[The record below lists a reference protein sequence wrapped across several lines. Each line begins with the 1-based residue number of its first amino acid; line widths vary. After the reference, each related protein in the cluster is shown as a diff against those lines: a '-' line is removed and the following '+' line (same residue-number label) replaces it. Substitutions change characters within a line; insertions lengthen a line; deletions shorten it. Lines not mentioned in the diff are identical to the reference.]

1 MRSLI
6 RALVVLAAVLILPR
20 VAFAQATIA
29 GVVRDSSGA
38 VLPGVTV
45 EASSPALTEKVRT
58 VVTDGTGQYRIVTLP
73 PGTYVVKFSLGG
85 FTTVQRDE
93 VTVSGSGV
101 IPINADM
108 RVGALA
114 ETIVVSGSS
123 PLVDTQTTR
132 RETVINSETIN
143 ALPMT
148 RNYGGVLYA
157 TPGLTVQP
165 GVNNNALMPGMS
177 LFSAHGGIS
186 TEGRVFVDGVSVNGP
201 FGQNS
206 VTQFA
211 FDVANAQEM
220 QVLVGG
226 GLGESETAGPIANI
240 VPKSGGN
247 IFSGSAFFSGTQSGL
262 QTDNITDTLRAQ
274 GIAAAPIT
282 RKNWDGSGALGG
294 PIARDRLWFFSNV
307 RTVGIAQVVA
317 AGLAPNLYAGDAD
330 QVALRTH
337 TGSRNA
343 LHRIE
348 AGFLGT
354 ADQSGDATQSGDVLV
369 SAAGPVPR
377 IDADDQR
384 GRLPRPRQRLDRR
397 PGHFGNHRPGGG
409 VRVPECSRQ
418 PDAGHVDVSSV
429 QPSPRRCRGVAFLV
443 RHHRQRECAAR
454 CAAGHDRCDGKL
466 RDVRASQCFLSGALR
481 VGRIRHRLVELARG
495 MVVRDRRP
503 WFQVGVSGHAHAVQL
518 AVAHESGPDAIHVQR
533 RRADVGQLHGH
544 DAVGQRQ

>member
-1 MRSLI
+1 MPTCASARS
-6 RALVVLAAVLILPR
+6 
-20 VAFAQATIA
+20 Q
-29 GVVRDSSGA
+29 
-38 VLPGVTV
+38 
-45 EASSPALTEKVRT
+45 
-58 VVTDGTGQYRIVTLP
+58 
-73 PGTYVVKFSLGG
+73 
-85 FTTVQRDE
+85 
-93 VTVSGSGV
+93 
-101 IPINADM
+101 
-108 RVGALA
+108 
-114 ETIVVSGSS
+114 ETIVVAGSS

-226 GLGESETAGPIANI
+226 GLGESETGGPIANI
-240 VPKSGGN
+240 IPKSGGN
-247 IFSGSAFFSGTQSGL
+247 TYSGSAFFSGTAVGTPDGQHHRRRCGL
-262 QTDNITDTLRAQ
+262 E
-274 GIAAAPIT
+274 GIPTAPIT

-294 PIARDRLWFFSNV
+294 PIARDRLWFFTNV

-317 AGLAPNLYAGDAD
+317 AGLAPNLYTRRPD

-337 TGSRNA
+337 AGSRNA

-354 ADQSGDATQSGDVLV
+354 ADQSGDA
-369 SAAGPVPR
+369 
-377 IDADDQR
+377 
-384 GRLPRPRQRLDRR
+384 
-397 PGHFGNHRPGGG
+397 
-409 VRVPECSRQ
+409 
-418 PDAGHVDVSSV
+418 
-429 QPSPRRCRGVAFLV
+429 
-443 RHHRQRECAAR
+443 
-454 CAAGHDRCDGKL
+454 
-466 RDVRASQCFLSGALR
+466 
-481 VGRIRHRLVELARG
+481 
-495 MVVRDRRP
+495 
-503 WFQVGVSGHAHAVQL
+503 
-518 AVAHESGPDAIHVQR
+518 DAI
-533 RRADVGQLHGH
+533 G
-544 DAVGQRQ
+544 

>member
-1 MRSLI
+1 V
-6 RALVVLAAVLILPR
+6 LVVLAAALILPR
-20 VAFAQATIA
+20 AAFAQATIA

-85 FTTVQRDE
+85 FTTVQR
-93 VTVSGSGV
+93 
-101 IPINADM
+101 
-108 RVGALA
+108 
-114 ETIVVSGSS
+114 ETIVVAGSS

-226 GLGESETAGPIANI
+226 GLGESKRPGRSPISSRSRVATC
-240 VPKSGGN
+240 SAARR
-247 IFSGSAFFSGTQSGL
+247 FSAAPSPVSRRTTSPTRCGLRVLPRRPSRGRTGT
-262 QTDNITDTLRAQ
+262 
-274 GIAAAPIT
+274 AAAL
-282 RKNWDGSGALGG
+282 S
-294 PIARDRLWFFSNV
+294 
-307 RTVGIAQVVA
+307 
-317 AGLAPNLYAGDAD
+317 
-330 QVALRTH
+330 
-337 TGSRNA
+337 
-343 LHRIE
+343 
-348 AGFLGT
+348 
-354 ADQSGDATQSGDVLV
+354 ADQSPAIGSGSSRMSEPSALRKSSPPAWRRISMRATRPSG
-369 SAAGPVPR
+369 STHP
-377 IDADDQR
+377 
-384 GRLPRPRQRLDRR
+384 
-397 PGHFGNHRPGGG
+397 HR
-409 VRVPECSRQ
+409 ES
-418 PDAGHVDVSSV
+418 
-429 QPSPRRCRGVAFLV
+429 
-443 RHHRQRECAAR
+443 
-454 CAAGHDRCDGKL
+454 K
-466 RDVRASQCFLSGALR
+466 RASPNRSW
-481 VGRIRHRLVELARG
+481 
-495 MVVRDRRP
+495 M
-503 WFQVGVSGHAHAVQL
+503 S
-518 AVAHESGPDAIHVQR
+518 
-533 RRADVGQLHGH
+533 RAG
-544 DAVGQRQ
+544 

>member
-6 RALVVLAAVLILPR
+6 NALVVLAAVLILPR

-101 IPINADM
+101 IPINADL

-132 RETVINSETIN
+132 RETVINAETIN

-226 GLGESETAGPIANI
+226 GLGESETGGPIANI

-247 IFSGSAFFSGTQSGL
+247 TFSGSAFFSGTQSGL
-262 QTDNITDTLRAQ
+262 QADNITDTLRAQ
-274 GIAAAPIT
+274 GIPTAPVT

-294 PIARDRLWFFSNV
+294 PIARDRLWFFTQCPN
-307 RTVGIAQVVA
+307 RRHC
-317 AGLAPNLYAGDAD
+317 AG
-330 QVALRTH
+330 R
-337 TGSRNA
+337 R
-343 LHRIE
+343 
-348 AGFLGT
+348 
-354 ADQSGDATQSGDVLV
+354 
-369 SAAGPVPR
+369 
-377 IDADDQR
+377 
-384 GRLPRPRQRLDRR
+384 RR
-397 PGHFGNHRPGGG
+397 PGAESLYGRRRPSGSTHPHR
-409 VRVPECSRQ
+409 ES
-418 PDAGHVDVSSV
+418 
-429 QPSPRRCRGVAFLV
+429 
-443 RHHRQRECAAR
+443 
-454 CAAGHDRCDGKL
+454 K
-466 RDVRASQCFLSGALR
+466 RASPNRSW
-481 VGRIRHRLVELARG
+481 ISRHG
-495 MVVRDRRP
+495 
-503 WFQVGVSGHAHAVQL
+503 
-518 AVAHESGPDAIHVQR
+518 
-533 RRADVGQLHGH
+533 
-544 DAVGQRQ
+544 